1 MIETRIMYLALL
13 SKQNFDKIF
22 KLVQFE
28 DIQDPLIKKVMNF
41 LKGYYQVMDLFKLED
56 CIDHLGIDD
65 IKYIQLVLDKS
76 IEPGNVEKE
85 IQMNSMH
92 FENEVINQ
100 KLIKV
105 MNRRLF
111 IKESDELSDLERD
124 NQLKQLD
131 VILAGLKEEQKQL
144 MKALGR

>member
-1 MIETRIMYLALL
+1 
-13 SKQNFDKIF
+13 
-22 KLVQFE
+22 
-28 DIQDPLIKKVMNF
+28 
-41 LKGYYQVMDLFKLED
+41 
-56 CIDHLGIDD
+56 
-65 IKYIQLVLDKS
+65 
-76 IEPGNVEKE
+76 
-85 IQMNSMH
+85 
-92 FENEVINQ
+92 
-100 KLIKV
+100 